1 MPFRALAL
9 RQSSDSVA
17 IYIINSFDKTN
28 IILLQNKILLFLYIW
43 ELRSENRSTPLV
55 TFKQF
60 FIEDFSF

>member
-1 MPFRALAL
+1 MPFRVLAL

-28 IILLQNKILLFLYIW
+28 IILLQNKILLCLYIW